1 MGGGRGLGLGGG
13 GSNRTRRWGWRWGTA
28 GEDDEAALVPFHFP
42 VGGDGDFGRDEGVVE
57 ARVEDG

>member
-1 MGGGRGLGLGGG
+1 MDERWSLLAW
-13 GSNRTRRWGWRWGTA
+13 RTPP
-28 GEDDEAALVPFHFP
+28 EDDEAALVPFHFP